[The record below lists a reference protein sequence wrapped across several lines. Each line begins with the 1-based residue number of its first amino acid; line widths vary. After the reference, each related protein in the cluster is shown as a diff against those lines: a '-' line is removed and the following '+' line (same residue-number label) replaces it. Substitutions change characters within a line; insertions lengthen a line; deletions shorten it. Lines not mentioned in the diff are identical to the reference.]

1 MCSLSLG
8 CMNSH
13 LCGNTQPWS
22 HLFDHPV
29 FISSSRS
36 SRQKRTGLRIW
47 TPSPS
52 PSRGR
57 PTISKWKLTCGAET
71 PSNMDFLFAT
81 NNITYIHIWVQ
92 RFAQL
97 GMEHWY
103 YSFFSSTDTSN
114 SKSSNVLDLF
124 VLNSPYLTHASF
136 SLPGPQMSNG
146 PRKEKVFE
154 VNGRLSWV
162 R

>member
-1 MCSLSLG
+1 MWPLSLG
-8 CMNSH
+8 CMNS
-13 LCGNTQPWS
+13 LLEPEVCENTQPWS
-22 HLFDHPV
+22 HPFDHPDHPV

-36 SRQKRTGLRIW
+36 SHQPRTGLRIW

-57 PTISKWKLTCGAET
+57 PTISKWKLTCGTET

-97 GMEHWY
+97 GMKHWY
-103 YSFFSSTDTSN
+103 YSVVSSTDTS
-114 SKSSNVLDLF
+114 KSSNVLLDLF
-124 VLNSPYLTHASF
+124 VLNSPYLTHAAGLLAS
-136 SLPGPQMSNG
+136 GPSNVKWA
-146 PRKEKVFE
+146 P
-154 VNGRLSWV
+154 
-162 R
+162 